1 VENFIEIKKKARY
14 QSLGNPSASKV
25 LFVLHGYGQ
34 LAEYFIKNF
43 ESLSLND
50 FYIIAPEGMHRF
62 YLSGSSGRV
71 GASWMTKEL
80 RELDIIENID
90 YLEQLHDSIFE
101 KNSEKS
107 FHLLGFS
114 QGGATATRWLAK
126 STINFNSFILWAC
139 VFPEDI
145 LVDFSKIDKNLKK
158 YFVLGKND
166 PYFEGDNFTKVID
179 FYKKLNFE
187 LILFEGEHKI
197 EEKSLFLI
205 FEQQ

>member
-14 QSLGNPSASKV
+14 WTLGNPNSTKV
-25 LFVLHGYGQ
+25 LYVLHGYGQ

-101 KNSEKS
+101 KNCEKS

-126 STINFNSFILWAC
+126 SGINFNSLVLWAC

-145 LVDFSKIDKNLKK
+145 LVDFSKIGKNLKK

-166 PYFEGDNFTKVID
+166 PYFQGGSFKKMSD
-179 FYKKLNFE
+179 FYEKLDFD